1 MPRMMVGLVNHFHH
15 KSNANAN
22 DEVVSADLDEAL
34 RCINNA
40 DEVLAEADAE
50 LAQVEADLVEA

>member
-1 MPRMMVGLVNHFHH
+1 
-15 KSNANAN
+15 
-22 DEVVSADLDEAL
+22 VVSADLNEAL

-50 LAQVEADLVEA
+50 LALVEADLVEA